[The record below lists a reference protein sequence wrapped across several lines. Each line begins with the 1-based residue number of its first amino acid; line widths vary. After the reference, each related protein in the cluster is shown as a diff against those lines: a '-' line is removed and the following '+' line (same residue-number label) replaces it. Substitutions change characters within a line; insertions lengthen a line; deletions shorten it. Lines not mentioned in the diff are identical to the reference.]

1 MRKFLYFLQA
11 LLSAF
16 LLAGCTSVEN
26 NNATCTIAWI
36 VIAAIIIFFFVMAKI
51 TNILR
56 DEIGDCPAYEK
67 KVQETL
73 TASSQ
78 KDTSI
83 KRPYSLSR
91 TQLAVWTTVISCTYI
106 YEVLCVNCKNININ
120 TTALI
125 LMGISTGTIAV
136 AGLIDKNQIEQDS
149 PRHQDEP
156 SKGFFTDILSD
167 DNGISIHR
175 FQNSIWTIIAI
186 IVYLHHVFNQQLQA
200 GTCFPELDQTLLA
213 LTGISSATYLTLK
226 GKENTNPAVKP

>member
-1 MRKFLYFLQA
+1 MIKLFYFL
-11 LLSAF
+11 LVF
-16 LLAGCTSVEN
+16 LPAYFIGPTFMEN
-26 NNATCTIAWI
+26 NNAGCTIAWI
-36 VIAAIIIFFFVMAKI
+36 VVAAIITFFFVMANI

-56 DEIGDCPAYEK
+56 DEIGDCPAYDK

-73 TASSQ
+73 SASS
-78 KDTSI
+78 KKTTSI
-83 KRPYSLSR
+83 KRPYSLSK
-91 TQLAVWTTVISCTYI
+91 TQLAVWTTVVSCTYI
-106 YEVLCVNCKNININ
+106 HEVLCNNCKNVNIN

-125 LMGISTGTIAV
+125 LMGISTGTITI

-175 FQNSIWTIIAI
+175 FQNFIWTIIAI
-186 IVYLHHVFNQQLQA
+186 IVYLHYVFTNQLQA
-200 GTCFPELDQTLLA
+200 GTCFPELDSTLLA

-226 GKENTNPAVKP
+226 GKENTISPDKT